1 MSEEHK
7 PYSTRPATFRLPPWV
22 DEFLREESAAY
33 GSTKTEVLIT
43 AVAEYRR
50 SRLEQRMAEG
60 YEAFSGHLIE
70 EVREWD
76 AGIGPGQVDSQWAWE
91 ADE

>member
-1 MSEEHK
+1 VSEERK
-7 PYSTRPATFRLPPWV
+7 LYSTRPATFRLPPWV

-60 YEAFSGHLIE
+60 YETLSGTLLE
-70 EVREWD
+70 EVCAWD
-76 AGIGPGQVDSQWAWE
+76 AGIGPGQVDSEWAWE